1 MLWALVVEDK
11 NDKKAL
17 ITEPMHS
24 SMENGHFDKVPIL
37 IGYNSE
43 EIVTRIRS
51 KYKKILQKLF
61 LSLTYILKMSSLL
74 DSVFQ
79 YTGCQ

>member
-11 NDKKAL
+11 NDQNAM

-24 SMENGHFDKVPIL
+24 SMVNGHFDKVPIL
-37 IGYNSE
+37 IGFNSE

-51 KYKKILQKLF
+51 K
-61 LSLTYILKMSSLL
+61 
-74 DSVFQ
+74 
-79 YTGCQ
+79 